1 MSEQPVI
8 QISLKCPSCGYE
20 NLMGSVICSG
30 CGINM
35 RSYQANEEKIIDLL
49 QENQS
54 DSDPKNLKNKSN
66 VEQKEVRLQYRK
78 KVTAIVAISI
88 SLGLVVIAASL
99 LFGYQRD
106 QRKNKAAEF
115 FAAAQSCYENSDYAC
130 ASEAVLKASKYGF
143 KEEEVRQL
151 QVKISLESAK
161 VALSADLPEIAL
173 EHLGTCL
180 GIQPNNISC
189 VQSACT
195 AKTMIAERYV
205 ATARW
210 EDAVTLLDEIITSCP
225 NLAESRTLQED
236 TFDRWYENARRQ
248 GNLLE
253 MNRIKQLWN
262 ARFPKE

>member
-66 VEQKEVRLQYRK
+66 AEQKEVRLQYRK

-151 QVKISLESAK
+151 QVSISLESAK

-173 EHLGTCL
+173 DQLVTCL
-180 GIQPNNISC
+180 AIQPNNISC

-225 NLAESRTLQED
+225 NLTESRTLQED

>member
-49 QENQS
+49 QENQT
-54 DSDPKNLKNKSN
+54 DTDPKNRKNKIN
-66 VEQKEVRLQYRK
+66 PEQKDDRLQYRK
-78 KVTAIVAISI
+78 KISATIAISI
-88 SLGLVVIAASL
+88 GLGLVVIAVSL
-99 LFGYQRD
+99 LFGYQLE
-106 QRKNKAAEF
+106 QRRNKAAES
-115 FAAAQSCYENSDYAC
+115 FAAAQSCFEKSDYEC

-173 EHLGTCL
+173 EHLVTCL
-180 GIQPNNISC
+180 GLQPNNISC
-189 VQSACT
+189 VQTACT
-195 AKTMIAERYV
+195 ARTMIAERYV

-210 EDAVTLLDEIITSCP
+210 EEAVTLLDEIITGCP
-225 NLAESRTLQED
+225 NLSDSRSLQED
-236 TFDRWYENARRQ
+236 AFNRWYENARRQ

>member
-54 DSDPKNLKNKSN
+54 DSDPKNLKNKN
-66 VEQKEVRLQYRK
+66 NAEQKEVRLQYRK

-115 FAAAQSCYENSDYAC
+115 FAAAQSCYENSDYSC

-151 QVKISLESAK
+151 QVSISLESAK

-173 EHLGTCL
+173 DQLVTCL
-180 GIQPNNISC
+180 AIQPNNISC

-225 NLAESRTLQED
+225 NLTESRTLQED

>member
-1 MSEQPVI
+1 
-8 QISLKCPSCGYE
+8 
-20 NLMGSVICSG
+20 
-30 CGINM
+30 M

-54 DSDPKNLKNKSN
+54 DTDPKNRKNKIN
-66 VEQKEVRLQYRK
+66 PEQKDDRLQYRK
-78 KVTAIVAISI
+78 KISATIAISI
-88 SLGLVVIAASL
+88 GLGLVVIAASL
-99 LFGYQRD
+99 LFGYQLE
-106 QRKNKAAEF
+106 QRRNKAAES
-115 FAAAQSCYENSDYAC
+115 FAAAQSCFEKNDYEC

-173 EHLGTCL
+173 EQLVNCL
-180 GIQPNNISC
+180 GLQPNNISC
-189 VQSACT
+189 VQTACK
-195 AKTMIAERYV
+195 AKTMIAERYI

-225 NLAESRTLQED
+225 NLSDSRSLQED
-236 TFDRWYENARRQ
+236 TFSRWYDDARRQ
-248 GNLLE
+248 ENLLE
-253 MNRIKQLWN
+253 LNRIKQLWN